1 MEPPTAE
8 DSLATLQTAAT
19 EISGTEDPL
28 VDLFRQNF
36 QEPVEIFLQQMKEQR
51 QALDSR

>member
-1 MEPPTAE
+1 MFLSSGSDASA
-8 DSLATLQTAAT
+8 DQGF
-19 EISGTEDPL
+19 GTEASGSEDTL